1 MREPGGL
8 PAVKYQ
14 GNAHVPLVAMDNID
28 AFTKAAVEYGIPES
42 FAFLSNDLYEAHK
55 GTFYKVIRCL
65 DQLGVEVCHSQAS
78 LYVSFRTIFFL
89 FCPILLSMVELLS
102 RLANRQE
109 AQLSPRGRA
118 MLHVCQ

>member
-1 MREPGGL
+1 
-8 PAVKYQ
+8 
-14 GNAHVPLVAMDNID
+14 MDNID